1 MQLFTEW
8 SNIIIP
14 AIIFYI
20 VGYGI
25 VSKIAVYEHFV
36 KGAKDGLKSVWNM
49 MPTLIGLM
57 TAVGVLR
64 NSGFLDF
71 FADFLYKP
79 AQWIGMPKEVL
90 PLTMIKLFSGS
101 AATSLLL
108 DLFKNHGPDSHIG
121 ILASLILSST
131 ETVFYTLSVYVLAA
145 KVTKTKYTIGGAMF
159 ATLSG
164 IFASLMLALYL

>member
-1 MQLFTEW
+1 MQILTKW
-8 SNIIIP
+8 SDIIIP
-14 AIIFYI
+14 AIVFYI

-25 VSKIAVYEHFV
+25 VSRTAVYEHFV

-71 FADFLYKP
+71 FANLLQKP

-90 PLTMIKLFSGS
+90 PLTVVKLFSGS

-108 DLFKNHGPDSHIG
+108 DLFKNHGPDSYIG

-145 KVTKTKYTIGGAMF
+145 KITKTRYTIAGALF
-159 ATLSG
+159 ATCSG
-164 IFASLMLALYL
+164 ILASLVLALYH

>member
-1 MQLFTEW
+1 
-8 SNIIIP
+8 
-14 AIIFYI
+14 
-20 VGYGI
+20 
-25 VSKIAVYEHFV
+25 
-36 KGAKDGLKSVWNM
+36 

-71 FADFLYKP
+71 FANLLQKP

-90 PLTMIKLFSGS
+90 PLTVVKLFSGS

-108 DLFKNHGPDSHIG
+108 DLFKNHGPDSYIG

-145 KVTKTKYTIGGAMF
+145 KITKTRYTIAGALF
-159 ATLSG
+159 ATCSG
-164 IFASLMLALYL
+164 ILASLVLALYH